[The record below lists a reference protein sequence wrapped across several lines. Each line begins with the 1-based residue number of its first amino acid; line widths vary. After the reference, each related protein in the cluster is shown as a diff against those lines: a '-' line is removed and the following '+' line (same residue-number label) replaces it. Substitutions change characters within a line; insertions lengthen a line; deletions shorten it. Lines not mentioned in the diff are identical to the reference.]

1 LRCTISFSRLQLF
14 SDATRPALLALALV
28 ASTACAAPR
37 PHLGPEAV
45 VAEAAP
51 PAVSDAAPTSAPDE
65 DDPSKKSLTEV
76 NKELTNPVS
85 SLWSITIQ
93 QNNNLVT
100 TGPGGPTLYSPNLFF
115 QPVVPVAL
123 TDNWNLITRPV
134 IPFFV
139 SQQHP
144 VPGKGFVEPTAGI
157 GDIILAQ
164 LLSPSPK
171 LAGNWLLGLGPT
183 WIFPAASSFWTGQGK
198 WQVGPGAL
206 VGYLS
211 DKWIL
216 GALAQNWTSF
226 GGSGPQS
233 TNGMNLQPFASYFL
247 PDGWSVG
254 YSGNILA
261 NWKAT
266 GGNAWTVPVG
276 VSVAKVV
283 KLGPL
288 PVRFALGGQ
297 YMVVNPRDFGQKWN
311 IQLIIAPVM
320 PKLVR
325 GNLLDPA
332 SLEFGLPKRPP
343 AP

>member
-1 LRCTISFSRLQLF
+1 MIPDVRLRLLG
-14 SDATRPALLALALV
+14 DAPRVALVSLALFAL
-28 ASTACAAPR
+28 AGCAAPR
-37 PHLGPEAV
+37 PHLLPEAA

-51 PAVSDAAPTSAPDE
+51 PTVSDDVASTPAAE
-65 DDPSKKSLTEV
+65 DDDDSSKMSLSEV

-85 SLWSITIQ
+85 SLWSITVQ

-123 TDNWNLITRPV
+123 TDDWNLITRPV
-134 IPFFV
+134 IPLFV
-139 SQQHP
+139 SRQHP
-144 VPGKGFVEPTAGI
+144 VPGKGYVEATAGT

-164 LLSPSPK
+164 MLSPSPK
-171 LAGNWLLGLGPT
+171 LVGGWLLGLGPT

-198 WQVGPGAL
+198 WQVGPAAL
-206 VGYLS
+206 AGYLS

-216 GALAQNWTSF
+216 GAFAQNWTSF
-226 GGSGPQS
+226 GGSGPRS

-276 VSVAKVV
+276 LQVAKVV

-288 PVRFALGGQ
+288 PVRFALAGQ
-297 YMVVNPRDFGQKWN
+297 YMVVNPREFGQKWN
-311 IQLIIAPVM
+311 IQLVIAPVL

-325 GNLLDPA
+325 GNLLEPD
-332 SLEFGLPKRPP
+332 SLRFGMPKHPP